1 MPRGRDHV
9 HHVLEQWRREAPEID
24 RSPMGV
30 VGRISRLA
38 QLLQAELEPIFAAH
52 GVNGGEFDVLASL
65 RRAGRPYQLTPTE
78 LSNAL
83 MVTSGGMTKR
93 LTTLEHRRL
102 SRRERDPNDGR
113 STTVSLT
120 REGKRLVET
129 ILPEH
134 VANEHRLLG
143 EMSNK
148 ERAALADLLEA
159 LAVSLGDESDARIRG
174 AAAARRRRRS

>member
-1 MPRGRDHV
+1 MRQRDHV
-9 HHVLEQWRREAPEID
+9 QHVLEQWRREAPELD

-65 RRAGRPYQLTPTE
+65 RRDGRPYRLTPTE
-78 LSNAL
+78 LSKAL

-93 LTTLEHRRL
+93 LTALEGRGL
-102 SRRERDPNDGR
+102 ISREPDPNDGR

-120 REGKRLVET
+120 REGRRLVEA

-134 VANEHRLLG
+134 VENERRLLR
-143 EMSNK
+143 ELTNK
-148 ERAALADLLEA
+148 ERAELAGLLET
-159 LAVSLGDESDARIRG
+159 LAVSLGDEADAPRD
-174 AAAARRRRRS
+174 RRRTRR

>member
-1 MPRGRDHV
+1 MARRDHV
-9 HHVLEQWRREAPEID
+9 HHVLEQWEREAPEVD

-65 RRAGRPYQLTPTE
+65 RRAGRPYRLTPTE
-78 LSNAL
+78 LGKAL

-93 LTTLEHRRL
+93 LTALEGRGLIGRAP
-102 SRRERDPNDGR
+102 DPNDGR

-120 REGKRLVET
+120 REGQRLVEA

-134 VANEHRLLG
+134 VTNEERLLSELG
-143 EMSNK
+143 NK
-148 ERAALADLLEA
+148 QRAELAGLLET
-159 LAVSLGDESDARIRG
+159 LAISLGDEANAQVRG
-174 AAAARRRRRS
+174 AAARRRRHG